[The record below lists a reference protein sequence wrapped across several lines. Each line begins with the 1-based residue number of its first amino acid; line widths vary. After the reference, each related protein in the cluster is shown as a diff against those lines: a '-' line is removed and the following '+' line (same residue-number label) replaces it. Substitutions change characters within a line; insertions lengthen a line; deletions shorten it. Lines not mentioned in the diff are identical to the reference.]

1 MTNDREEPDRTD
13 VPGEAQPAETLDRGL
28 APPSVVPEVTSTHPL
43 DRGLA
48 PPDGEETGPGS
59 ART

>member
-1 MTNDREEPDRTD
+1 M
-13 VPGEAQPAETLDRGL
+13 PGEARPAETLDRGL
-28 APPSVVPEVTSTHPL
+28 APPSVVPEITTTHPL

-48 PPDGEETGPGS
+48 PPDDEEETGPGS